1 MKKLFSL
8 SIIILFIS
16 INNLQSQVTVDNTSL
31 TIEQYIQNA
40 LVGSGVTISNV
51 QFNGGS
57 AAVSNEQVG
66 SFNDVNSD
74 VGLPN
79 GLILGSGD
87 VTMASQANTSGGS
100 SSGGTGNQGVDT
112 DLASITSNQI
122 FDECVI
128 EFDFSPVG
136 DTISFQYVF
145 ASEEYD
151 EYVCGNVND
160 AFGFFLTGNNP
171 AGGTYNAKNIAL
183 IPNPSNPSTFT
194 NTPVSIN
201 TVNLGFA
208 GTFGSL
214 NNCTALDPNFA
225 SYKIFYTPNT
235 VNTYEYDGRTVVLT
249 AKAPVNCGE
258 IYHIKLAIGDG
269 GDGSFDSG
277 VFLGSLSSSGVGIN
291 TNLTTIIEEC
301 NNATVTI
308 TRSDTL
314 FNDTISLAISGNA
327 ILSEYSTI
335 DTVQIFDPGKDSLT
349 FNVSAFI
356 DNITEG
362 IDTIIIG
369 IQGNTGCN
377 MVTLY
382 IEDYTPMSI
391 TVSDSM
397 NICTELGETAEIWAN
412 VSNGRPPYTYLW
424 DNGIGSGDTLT
435 VNPEET
441 TNYISTVW
449 DACGNSITSEIVPI
463 WVQCQLIP
471 TNVFTPNGDGMNDF
485 FTLINLDDYP
495 APSVKVYNRWGK
507 LVYENKAYQNDW
519 DGDNLKEGTYFYII
533 EPNSKK
539 FEYDSNAKEELKHSI
554 KGTVHLFR

>member
-100 SSGGTGNQGVDT
+100 SSGGTGNQGVDK
-112 DLASITSNQI
+112 DLPTINTNQI

-171 AGGTYNAKNIAL
+171 AGGTYNAK
-183 IPNPSNPSTFT
+183 
-194 NTPVSIN
+194 
-201 TVNLGFA
+201 
-208 GTFGSL
+208 
-214 NNCTALDPNFA
+214 
-225 SYKIFYTPNT
+225 
-235 VNTYEYDGRTVVLT
+235 
-249 AKAPVNCGE
+249 
-258 IYHIKLAIGDG
+258 
-269 GDGSFDSG
+269 
-277 VFLGSLSSSGVGIN
+277 
-291 TNLTTIIEEC
+291 
-301 NNATVTI
+301 
-308 TRSDTL
+308 
-314 FNDTISLAISGNA
+314 
-327 ILSEYSTI
+327 
-335 DTVQIFDPGKDSLT
+335 
-349 FNVSAFI
+349 
-356 DNITEG
+356 
-362 IDTIIIG
+362 
-369 IQGNTGCN
+369 
-377 MVTLY
+377 
-382 IEDYTPMSI
+382 
-391 TVSDSM
+391 
-397 NICTELGETAEIWAN
+397 
-412 VSNGRPPYTYLW
+412 
-424 DNGIGSGDTLT
+424 
-435 VNPEET
+435 
-441 TNYISTVW
+441 
-449 DACGNSITSEIVPI
+449 
-463 WVQCQLIP
+463 
-471 TNVFTPNGDGMNDF
+471 
-485 FTLINLDDYP
+485 
-495 APSVKVYNRWGK
+495 
-507 LVYENKAYQNDW
+507 
-519 DGDNLKEGTYFYII
+519 
-533 EPNSKK
+533 
-539 FEYDSNAKEELKHSI
+539 EELKHSI

>member
-100 SSGGTGNQGVDT
+100 SSGGTGKQGVDT

-171 AGGTYNAKNIAL
+171 AGGTYNAK
-183 IPNPSNPSTFT
+183 
-194 NTPVSIN
+194 
-201 TVNLGFA
+201 
-208 GTFGSL
+208 
-214 NNCTALDPNFA
+214 
-225 SYKIFYTPNT
+225 
-235 VNTYEYDGRTVVLT
+235 
-249 AKAPVNCGE
+249 
-258 IYHIKLAIGDG
+258 
-269 GDGSFDSG
+269 
-277 VFLGSLSSSGVGIN
+277 
-291 TNLTTIIEEC
+291 
-301 NNATVTI
+301 
-308 TRSDTL
+308 
-314 FNDTISLAISGNA
+314 
-327 ILSEYSTI
+327 
-335 DTVQIFDPGKDSLT
+335 
-349 FNVSAFI
+349 
-356 DNITEG
+356 
-362 IDTIIIG
+362 
-369 IQGNTGCN
+369 
-377 MVTLY
+377 
-382 IEDYTPMSI
+382 
-391 TVSDSM
+391 
-397 NICTELGETAEIWAN
+397 
-412 VSNGRPPYTYLW
+412 
-424 DNGIGSGDTLT
+424 
-435 VNPEET
+435 
-441 TNYISTVW
+441 
-449 DACGNSITSEIVPI
+449 
-463 WVQCQLIP
+463 
-471 TNVFTPNGDGMNDF
+471 
-485 FTLINLDDYP
+485 
-495 APSVKVYNRWGK
+495 
-507 LVYENKAYQNDW
+507 
-519 DGDNLKEGTYFYII
+519 
-533 EPNSKK
+533 
-539 FEYDSNAKEELKHSI
+539 EELKHSI